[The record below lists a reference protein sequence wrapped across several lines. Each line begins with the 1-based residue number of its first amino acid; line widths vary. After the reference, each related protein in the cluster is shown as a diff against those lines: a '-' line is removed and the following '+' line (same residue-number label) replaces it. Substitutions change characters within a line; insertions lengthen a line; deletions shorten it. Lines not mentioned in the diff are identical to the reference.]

1 MLKKSASFMEEKVE
15 AKVKRIE
22 SSLSLN
28 LDLSLFGFARC
39 GLVRCNARLGA
50 LGWAGEKRLPF

>member
-28 LDLSLFGFARC
+28 LDLSLFGFAR
-39 GLVRCNARLGA
+39 
-50 LGWAGEKRLPF
+50 